1 MSLVI
6 YGTAASRAFRVLWAA
21 EEIGIAYDRKPWH
34 FKGPEI
40 HGPEFLAINPNAAIP
55 AITDDGVALFESL
68 AINLYLARKH
78 AKLWASTIADE
89 GRIYQWTL
97 YAASE
102 VEPAMTQWSGHTS
115 YLPEAER
122 KPDLAVAAAS
132 RLEKRFAVL
141 EGALSR
147 SDALVG
153 NAFGIADL
161 NLASVLFRAPAF
173 GLDRWPALKA
183 WHARCYARPKARAMV
198 ALREQEAKA

>member
-21 EEIGIAYDRKPWH
+21 EEIGLAYERKPWH

-40 HGPEFLAINPNAAIP
+40 RTAEFLAINPNASIP

-78 AKLWASTIADE
+78 GKLWASNVQDE

-102 VEPAMTQWSGHTS
+102 VEPAISQWSGHTS

-132 RLEKRFAVL
+132 RLAQRFAVL
-141 EGALSR
+141 EGALAR
-147 SDALVG
+147 SETLVG
-153 NAFGIADL
+153 NAFTIADL
-161 NLASVLFRAPAF
+161 NLAAVMFRAPAF

-183 WHARCYARPKARAMV
+183 WHARCYARPKARAMF